1 MANEKL
7 NVILSHGA
15 NFTYLSRRW
24 LGFYEIN
31 HPSYKEAGRNG
42 GELPSNAGARV
53 HDEIRILD
61 DGGVRIVARVILAVS
76 EVCGVRRHRHCDVD
90 GLPLAG
96 VDGYS
101 SVQADCSHTGGAD
114 ADVCAR
120 VIFGKGIGPTQS
132 DLRMIKNKLTCQR
145 RVRSRNGPRILPAI
159 LVQLLTL
166 VSKPK

>member
-24 LGFYEIN
+24 LGLYEIN
-31 HPSYKEAGRNG
+31 HPSYEEAGRNG
-42 GELPSNAGARV
+42 GKLPSNAGACV
-53 HDEIRILD
+53 HDEIRILG

-101 SVQADCSHTGGAD
+101 SVQADCSHSGGAD
-114 ADVCAR
+114 ADVC
-120 VIFGKGIGPTQS
+120 KGNIRKGNQANSIRSTN
-132 DLRMIKNKLTCQR
+132 DKNKLTCQR